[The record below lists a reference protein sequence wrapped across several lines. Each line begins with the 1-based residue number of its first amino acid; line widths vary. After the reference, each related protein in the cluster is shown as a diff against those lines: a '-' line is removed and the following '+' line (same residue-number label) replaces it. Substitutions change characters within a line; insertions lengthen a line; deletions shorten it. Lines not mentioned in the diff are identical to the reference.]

1 MSGWSTMP
9 IAEMDLLEFMSGLSP
24 ATPSLIPVR
33 SFLILLLMASPA
45 FAGEVQPKIPT
56 TLGCKIVRALHS
68 HYSKDGYTVAQM
80 KSYLLSKGFSQARV
94 DGAEKCLG

>member
-1 MSGWSTMP
+1 MP

-56 TLGCKIVRALHS
+56 KWGCKIVRHLHA
-68 HYSKDGYTVAQM
+68 HYSKEGYTVEQM
-80 KSYLLSKGFSQARV
+80 KSHLRSIGISEARIL
-94 DGAEKCLG
+94 GAEKCLS